1 MISGYGNKSVVI
13 RRGEFDGEIGVMRWN
28 DATKTKTVKFA
39 LMMSTIHS
47 SELVG
52 SNKKDR
58 HTGEVIKKPEVIID

>member
-1 MISGYGNKSVVI
+1 
-13 RRGEFDGEIGVMRWN
+13 MRWN